1 MIVRHMAKKS
11 AQPVGNKWLKWNLGN
26 DKTQLV
32 TDLLRFCYGKTG
44 VMDFG
49 HKPVVRAGIR
59 A

>member
-1 MIVRHMAKKS
+1 MEFGKRQDTADTAGIC
-11 AQPVGNKWLKWNLGN
+11 PL
-26 DKTQLV
+26 QLV